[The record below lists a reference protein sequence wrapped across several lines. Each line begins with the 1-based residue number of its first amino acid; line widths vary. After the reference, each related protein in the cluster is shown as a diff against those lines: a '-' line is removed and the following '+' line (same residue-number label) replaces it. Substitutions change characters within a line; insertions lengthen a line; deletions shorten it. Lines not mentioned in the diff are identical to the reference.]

1 VGLEQRPEE
10 TALEVSITV
19 TPEGEVT
26 VTLSD
31 EAGYS
36 PDPLDDMCSRARTT
50 ALDAHRELYPAKKP
64 KKGT

>member
-1 VGLEQRPEE
+1 M
-10 TALEVSITV
+10 EVSITV

-36 PDPLDDMCSRARTT
+36 PDPLDDMCARARNT
-50 ALDAHRELYPAKKP
+50 AIDAHRELYPVKP
-64 KKGT
+64 KKG